1 MEWMEMTVK
10 LERFSSNIIN
20 IIDSLLKNQEICNL
34 VGQNGN
40 IPVEKPVLPQDIAP
54 YGKNERIYPY
64 PFDIDYTDD
73 VRSQIHVYYP
83 SFSFENNGHATEII
97 VIFDVV
103 VHKKIWLMTDNKKK
117 VIRAYEIIKNI
128 VSSMND
134 KKIDGIGKIHFV
146 EGSHTIINS
155 EFEGVRLVAKL
166 VEF

>member
-1 MEWMEMTVK
+1 MTVR
-10 LERFSSNIIN
+10 LEKFSSNIIN
-20 IIDSLLKNQEICNL
+20 IIEKLLDNQEICNL

-40 IPVEKPVLPQDIAP
+40 IPVKNPVLSKDIAP
-54 YGKNERIYPY
+54 SGIKERIYPY
-64 PFDIDYTDD
+64 PFDIDFTDD

-97 VIFDVV
+97 VIFDIV

-117 VIRAYEIIKNI
+117 VIRAYEIVRNI
-128 VSSMND
+128 VSSMNG
-134 KKIDGIGKIHFV
+134 KNIDGIGKIHFI